1 MHNLNLSHH
10 FALRYAQLGGPANYS
25 FLAEHGATVVNMHQG
40 NVINP
45 FINYPFLTNDLMR
58 AAAAEVQALGM
69 RYSVYN
75 TMRELSNRC
84 AETFAMRAMGDGF
97 VPGGGAGGPGA
108 DWLKEHVG
116 SDFLS
121 AWSTPIPGAGNGFVV
136 DAAMRV
142 VALSRWNNYYV
153 EGIQQMMRDF
163 GLDGVYLDE
172 IAYDRVTML
181 RMRKLLD
188 QRAGVIDHH
197 SDAGAFCVSPAMIYS
212 EHYAFIDKLWCVAG
226 PPLANRRRV
235 GLRAPHPSNAARPRA
250 RPCCFCGDDPST
262 PPHPTPTPT
271 PTPLRRR
278 YGEGFPYD
286 TATSDYWLVEMSGLP
301 FGLTAEMLR
310 YPGET
315 PYHFKGMLFGSSN
328 RWQGGMDAG
337 TVLTDPFVPVALWR
351 LWREV
356 GIERASLFGFWLEDD
371 ARLGTGALPVRASA
385 AGGDAVKVTTYLLPT
400 QAVLAVA
407 SFAPADVAG
416 VSLVFNATLLAS
428 LPGGLSPRYCLH
440 LPALPPFQ
448 PDAATFALNASFT
461 VPKGQGFIFL
471 LALC

>member
-1 MHNLNLSHH
+1 MSTQSTDTSPLILRRKLE
-10 FALRYAQLGGPANYS
+10 AL
-25 FLAEHGATVVNMHQG
+25 LAELRAYGEAAKRDFAVPYSNLGA
-40 NVINP
+40 
-45 FINYPFLTNDLMR
+45 D
-58 AAAAEVQALGM
+58 
-69 RYSVYN
+69 
-75 TMRELSNRC
+75 
-84 AETFAMRAMGDGF
+84 D
-97 VPGGGAGGPGA
+97 VPGG
-108 DWLKEHVG
+108 
-116 SDFLS
+116 
-121 AWSTPIPGAGNGFVV
+121 T
-136 DAAMRV
+136 RV
-142 VALSRWNNYYV
+142 CEYNPRHTRNAPKPNPS
-153 EGIQQMMRDF
+153 
-163 GLDGVYLDE
+163 
-172 IAYDRVTML
+172 
-181 RMRKLLD
+181 
-188 QRAGVIDHH
+188 
-197 SDAGAFCVSPAMIYS
+197 
-212 EHYAFIDKLWCVAG
+212 
-226 PPLANRRRV
+226 
-235 GLRAPHPSNAARPRA
+235 APHP
-250 RPCCFCGDDPST
+250 